1 MSEPLYDV
9 PVSDSNATALSTS
22 TVATSTAAE
31 VAPSVEAKD
40 GVHDFEAAL
49 HFVRDGVKKL
59 GDAAEDELIALAK
72 KYL

>member
-1 MSEPLYDV
+1 MSEPLNDL
-9 PVSDSNATALSTS
+9 TADSTS
-22 TVATSTAAE
+22 TAITSST
-31 VAPSVEAKD
+31 VVPVTTSDPVPSVEAKD

>member
-1 MSEPLYDV
+1 MSEPLNDV
-9 PVSDSNATALSTS
+9 PISDSSSTALSTA
-22 TVATSTAAE
+22 TVATST
-31 VAPSVEAKD
+31 VADVASVETKD